1 MQREVNLSQVCC
13 RRYWNAH
20 GRKRPV
26 GKSSVKIS
34 DADADGMATEGGGD
48 KRRGIPTCLPPSR
61 GPGRGAQI
69 DLPASA
75 DEAAVFYSRN
85 GTAEYFGRGWAGMVP
100 YTLLL
105 PLQKKETE
113 SGTVCMHNLDGYL
126 DPADGSSE
134 TKEMSTDAENEQR
147 MGVF

>member
-1 MQREVNLSQVCC
+1 MPELVVRPQKIKVF
-13 RRYWNAH
+13 
-20 GRKRPV
+20 GRP
-26 GKSSVKIS
+26 
-34 DADADGMATEGGGD
+34 EGGVTKGA
-48 KRRGIPTCLPPSR
+48 GFQPAFPLPGGV